1 MAISSPGV
9 GSGLDVSS
17 IVSQL
22 VALERRPITQLQSQQ
37 SSLQTKLSAY
47 SRVKSDLAAL
57 QDAADKLLS
66 TSTWSS
72 RGVTSSNTQ
81 KLTATVSSA
90 AVASNFSVQVGAL
103 AQVQVARTSG
113 FASGSTMGT
122 DGRLEISTGSWSGST
137 FAGTSPVTIDVSAT
151 DTLTDV
157 AARINSLATD
167 VKAVVVN
174 SAGQQHLLIKSA
186 STGVSE
192 GFQINS
198 FEKVTD
204 AFGAETYEPVTDA
217 GTNLGKLMFNHDG
230 NGFVGM
236 TRSQVAQDAQVSIDG
251 IVVTSSSNTVKDA
264 VSGVTLNLLETTTSA
279 PLPDPLTNGIEVTVT
294 NDLEATKTA
303 LEAFRT
309 AYNKLNATLT
319 DLTKIDPTGNNDG
332 ALQGDSTAS
341 GLQNMLKRMLGDS
354 GPASSTYKR
363 LSDVGLELQRDGSLT
378 TNTSKLNT
386 ALENVSA
393 LKELISASG
402 ATSLDNGIGRRIR
415 DFTRAAVGVNG
426 VVAGRNTALQS
437 AISRKSKD
445 IEKVE
450 DRVSQVEKRLLAQ
463 YSRLDANLGSINSLG
478 TFVSQQIA
486 QWNR

>member
-1 MAISSPGV
+1 
-9 GSGLDVSS
+9 
-17 IVSQL
+17 
-22 VALERRPITQLQSQQ
+22 
-37 SSLQTKLSAY
+37 
-47 SRVKSDLAAL
+47 
-57 QDAADKLLS
+57 
-66 TSTWSS
+66 
-72 RGVTSSNTQ
+72 
-81 KLTATVSSA
+81 
-90 AVASNFSVQVGAL
+90 
-103 AQVQVARTSG
+103 
-113 FASGSTMGT
+113 
-122 DGRLEISTGSWSGST
+122 
-137 FAGTSPVTIDVSAT
+137 
-151 DTLTDV
+151 
-157 AARINSLATD
+157 
-167 VKAVVVN
+167 
-174 SAGQQHLLIKSA
+174 
-186 STGVSE
+186 
-192 GFQINS
+192 
-198 FEKVTD
+198 
-204 AFGAETYEPVTDA
+204 
-217 GTNLGKLMFNHDG
+217 
-230 NGFVGM
+230 
-236 TRSQVAQDAQVSIDG
+236 
-251 IVVTSSSNTVKDA
+251 
-264 VSGVTLNLLETTTSA
+264 
-279 PLPDPLTNGIEVTVT
+279 LTNGIEVTVT